1 MKNRKHSNRRFVVGE
16 EVVAYKV
23 QGFSYGTVVS
33 VDGDKV
39 VVAVMTPVYKDGKPV
54 TEPREYTRRSKDGL
68 YVHAESA
75 SQQIPDQMISSLKEF
90 NYMFKGRYGSGS
102 SFTFKIAQV
111 RLFIQWVLENTLFQ
125 HLDRLEKKQE
135 RKNWK

>member
-1 MKNRKHSNRRFVVGE
+1 MKNRKRSKHRFVVGE
-16 EVVAYKV
+16 EVVAYRE
-23 QGFSYGTVVS
+23 QGFSYGKVVS

-39 VVAVMTPVYKDGKPV
+39 VVAVMAPVYKDGKPV

-68 YVHAESA
+68 YVHADSA
-75 SQQIPDQMISSLKEF
+75 DQPIPDQMISALDEF
-90 NYMFKGRYGSGS
+90 SYMFKGRYGSGS
-102 SFTFKIAQV
+102 SFAFRVAQV
-111 RLFIQWVLENTLFQ
+111 RLFIQWVFENALFQ